1 MKTKIRIKDFD
12 GKEKVLEKEQRNL
25 DHLKAQQI
33 YKHQVFRDKK
43 KFYRKKKHR
52 KRSEEFDN

>member
-25 DHLKAQQI
+25 DHLKTQQT
-33 YKHQVFRDKK
+33 YKHQVFRDRK
-43 KFYRKKKHR
+43 KFYRKKKHK
-52 KRSEEFDN
+52 KRSEEFDS